1 MPPGAD
7 ALPPD
12 LPVLDTRVYRNPGS
26 LPDGRVLIVG
36 SGQSGSQ
43 IAEDL
48 VGAGRDVI
56 VSCGKATWGPRRIGD
71 QDVVWWAIEAGFLAQ
86 TAAEL
91 PSPVARLTAN
101 ITASGVDGGH
111 DLHLRTLRGRP
122 IPGSP
127 QGRDRAL

>member
-1 MPPGAD
+1 M
-7 ALPPD
+7 
-12 LPVLDTRVYRNPGS
+12 
-26 LPDGRVLIVG
+26 LIIG
-36 SGQSGSQ
+36 SGQSGPQ

-56 VSCGKATWGPRRIGD
+56 VSCGKAPWGPRRIRD
-71 QDVVWWAIEAGFLAQ
+71 QDVVWWAIETGFLAQ

-101 ITASGVDGGH
+101 ITASGVDGGL
-111 DLHLRTLRGRP
+111 DLHLRTPGTSVALAGHLVAVDGTRVRFADDHAGERRLGRRP
-122 IPGSP
+122 VPGSP